1 MGTRKSAAALTATEK
16 SDFVAAVKA
25 LKAQS
30 SGRNYDWFVRTHMNY
45 FGTVDGHNYAHQS
58 SSFLPWHRRYLLELE
73 NALKAFNPAVNLPYW
88 NWTAN
93 RSTTGAP
100 FTSDFMGGNGSGGN
114 GPVLSGPFA
123 GSTQWRINVSATTS
137 TSLRRAMTLRGSL
150 PTTSDVDTVMGVS
163 TYDVSPW
170 NSASSSGMRNRAEG
184 GVAPNLHNR
193 VHVWVGGHMAQVDS
207 PNDPVFFLHHC
218 HIDRLWSRW
227 QERWGFGA
235 DRYQPGGGVANVVD
249 VDEVL
254 QPWGVT
260 VASTLD
266 HRGAYT
272 YA

>member
-30 SGRNYDWFVRTHMNY
+30 SGRNYDWFVRTHMTY
-45 FGTVDGHNYAHQS
+45 FSTVNGHNFAHMS

-73 NALKAFNPAVNLPYW
+73 NALKAINPAVDLPYW

-114 GPVLSGPFA
+114 GAVLSGPFA
-123 GSTQWRINVSATTS
+123 GSTRWRINVSATSS

-150 PTTSDVDTVMGVS
+150 PTTTDVDTVMGVS

-170 NSASSSGMRNRAEG
+170 GSGSSSGMRNRVEG
-184 GVAPNLHNR
+184 GLAPNLHNR
-193 VHVWVGGHMAQVDS
+193 VHVWVGGHMAQTDS

-218 HIDRLWSRW
+218 NIDRLWSAW
-227 QERWGFGA
+227 QARWGFGA
-235 DRYQPGGGVANVVD
+235 DRYLPGGGVANVVD

-254 QPWGVT
+254 EPFGVT
-260 VASTLD
+260 VSSTLD
-266 HRGAYT
+266 HRGSYT